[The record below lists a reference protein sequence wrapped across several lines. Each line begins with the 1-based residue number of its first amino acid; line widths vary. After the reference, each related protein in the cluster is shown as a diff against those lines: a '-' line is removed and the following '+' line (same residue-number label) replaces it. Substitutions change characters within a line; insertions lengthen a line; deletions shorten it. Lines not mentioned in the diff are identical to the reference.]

1 MSKPIL
7 AGVAV
12 VLLAAGVGG
21 YALTAGAPAAPKG
34 GCPALV
40 SLAPY
45 AANFVAYGDM
55 ATLRNSSFAHQ
66 LSSGTTTTTTTT
78 AAATSPLPQDYQE
91 FIRATDFHI
100 ERDLDHVML
109 EGSIESAAG
118 GLILE
123 GRFDQEKIS
132 SYVAKLGS
140 KTHYDSGDVYLFPTH
155 TATGTVAL
163 MFLNPNRI
171 AITMGKSAE
180 TQALILADT
189 ARRPNSSSH
198 EEMCERAGRVS
209 GAPFFMVGDI
219 PKSGMMAM
227 AALSAGNNGG
237 AADLIQ
243 SLEGWDFA
251 TWTDHDNLRM
261 EFEGEYASR
270 LDALK
275 ARIAFEKVRSTIQ
288 KAEAEAKSATPP
300 NSPVGPAVDSLVK
313 NFGVALDG
321 RYLRLSTSLSQSDLE
336 SLQRAAAAMAAPA
349 SPTSRR

>member
-1 MSKPIL
+1 MIKPIL

-12 VLLAAGVGG
+12 VILAAGVGG

-40 SLAPY
+40 SVAPY
-45 AANFVAYGDM
+45 AADFVAYGD
-55 ATLRNSSFAHQ
+55 LSSLWSSSLIRQ
-66 LSSGTTTTTTTT
+66 LSSGSGSVTNS
-78 AAATSPLPQDYQE
+78 ALPQDYQE
-91 FIRATDFHI
+91 FIRATDFHF

-109 EGSIESAAG
+109 EGSVESAAG

-123 GRFDQEKIS
+123 GRFNQEKIS

-140 KTHYDSGDVYLFPTH
+140 KTRYDSGDVYLFPTH

-180 TQALILADT
+180 TQALILAD
-189 ARRPNSSSH
+189 AAHGAGSSSH
-198 EEMCERAGRVS
+198 EEMCARAERVS

-219 PKSGMMAM
+219 PKSAMVAM
-227 AALSAGNNGG
+227 AGLTAGNNGG

-243 SLEGWDFA
+243 SLQGWDFA
-251 TWTDHDNLRM
+251 TWTDHDNLRI

-275 ARIAFEKVRSTIQ
+275 ARIAFEKVRSTLQ
-288 KAEAEAKSATPP
+288 KAEAQAKSATPP
-300 NSPVGPAVDSLVK
+300 NSPVGPAVDSIMK

-321 RYLRLSTSLSQSDLE
+321 RYLRISTSLSQSDLE
-336 SLQRAAAAMAAPA
+336 TLQRAATAMAAPTPPA
-349 SPTSRR
+349 PRR

>member
-1 MSKPIL
+1 MTKPIL
-7 AGVAV
+7 AGAAV
-12 VLLAAGVGG
+12 VALAAGVGG
-21 YALTAGAPAAPKG
+21 YAITAGAPAAPKG

-40 SLAPY
+40 SVAPY
-45 AANFVAYGDM
+45 AADFVAYGDL
-55 ATLRNSSFAHQ
+55 ATVRNSSFARQ
-66 LSSGTTTTTTTT
+66 LSSGSS
-78 AAATSPLPQDYQE
+78 ANSDSPLPQGYQE

-140 KTHYDSGDVYLFPTH
+140 KTRYDSGDVYLFPTH

-180 TQALILADT
+180 TQALIVAD
-189 ARRPNSSSH
+189 AAHGSGSSSH
-198 EEMCERAGRVS
+198 EEMCARAERVS

-219 PKSGMMAM
+219 PKSAM
-227 AALSAGNNGG
+227 VALAGLTAGNDGG

-243 SLEGWDFA
+243 SLQAWDFA
-251 TWTDHDNLRM
+251 TWTDHDNLRI

-288 KAEAEAKSATPP
+288 KGQAEAKSAIPP

-321 RYLRLSTSLSQSDLE
+321 RYLRMSTSLSQSDLE
-336 SLQRAAAAMAAPA
+336 SLQRAAAAMAAPTPSA
-349 SPTSRR
+349 PRR

>member
-1 MSKPIL
+1 
-7 AGVAV
+7 
-12 VLLAAGVGG
+12 
-21 YALTAGAPAAPKG
+21 
-34 GCPALV
+34 
-40 SLAPY
+40 
-45 AANFVAYGDM
+45 
-55 ATLRNSSFAHQ
+55 
-66 LSSGTTTTTTTT
+66 
-78 AAATSPLPQDYQE
+78 
-91 FIRATDFHI
+91 
-100 ERDLDHVML
+100 
-109 EGSIESAAG
+109 
-118 GLILE
+118 
-123 GRFDQEKIS
+123 
-132 SYVAKLGS
+132 
-140 KTHYDSGDVYLFPTH
+140 
-155 TATGTVAL
+155 

-219 PKSGMMAM
+219 PKSGLMAM

-243 SLEGWDFA
+243 SLQGWDFA

>member
-55 ATLRNSSFAHQ
+55 AALRNSSFAHQ
-66 LSSGTTTTTTTT
+66 LSSGTNTT
-78 AAATSPLPQDYQE
+78 ADATSPLPQDYQE

-155 TATGTVAL
+155 AATGTVAL

-219 PKSGMMAM
+219 PKSGLMAM

-313 NFGVALDG
+313 NFGVAMDG

>member
-1 MSKPIL
+1 MTKPIL

-12 VLLAAGVGG
+12 IVLAAGVGG
-21 YALTAGAPAAPKG
+21 YALTGGAPAAPKG

-45 AANFVAYGDM
+45 AANFVAYGDLG
-55 ATLRNSSFAHQ
+55 TLRNSSLAHQ
-66 LSSGTTTTTTTT
+66 LSSNSTS
-78 AAATSPLPQDYQE
+78 ATRSPLPKEYQD
-91 FIRATDFHI
+91 FISATDFHV

-132 SYVAKLGS
+132 AYAAKLGS

-163 MFLNPNRI
+163 MILNPNRI

-180 TQALILADT
+180 TQALILADA
-189 ARRPNSSSH
+189 ARRSNSSSH
-198 EEMCERAGRVS
+198 EEMCERAERVS

-243 SLEGWDFA
+243 SLQGWDFA
-251 TWTDHDNLRM
+251 TWTDHDNLRI

-275 ARIAFEKVRSTIQ
+275 ARIAFEKVRSSIQ
-288 KAEAEAKSATPP
+288 KAQAEAKSAAAA
-300 NSPVGPAVDSLVK
+300 NSPVGPALDSLVK

-321 RYLRLSTSLSQSDLE
+321 RYLRMSTSLSQSDLE
-336 SLQRAAAAMAAPA
+336 SLQRAATAMAAPT
-349 SPTSRR
+349 PPLSRR

>member
-1 MSKPIL
+1 MTKPIL

-12 VLLAAGVGG
+12 VVLAAGVGG
-21 YALTAGAPAAPKG
+21 YAITAGAPAAPKG

-40 SLAPY
+40 SVAPY
-45 AANFVAYGDM
+45 AADFVAYGDL
-55 ATLRNSSFAHQ
+55 ATVRNSSFARQ
-66 LSSGTTTTTTTT
+66 LSSGSS
-78 AAATSPLPQDYQE
+78 ASSHSPLPQEYQE

-132 SYVAKLGS
+132 SYVAKVGT

-180 TQALILADT
+180 TQALILADA
-189 ARRPNSSSH
+189 ARGSGSSSH
-198 EEMCERAGRVS
+198 EELCERAERVS

-219 PKSGMMAM
+219 PKSAMVAM
-227 AALSAGNNGG
+227 AGLTAGNNGG

-243 SLEGWDFA
+243 PLQAWDFA
-251 TWTDHDNLRM
+251 TWTDHDNLRI

-300 NSPVGPAVDSLVK
+300 NSLVGPAVDSLVK

-321 RYLRLSTSLSQSDLE
+321 RYLRFSTSLSQSDLE
-336 SLQRAAAAMAAPA
+336 SLQRAAAAMAAPTPSA
-349 SPTSRR
+349 PRR

>member
-55 ATLRNSSFAHQ
+55 AALRNSSFAHQ
-66 LSSGTTTTTTTT
+66 LSSGTNTT
-78 AAATSPLPQDYQE
+78 ADATSPLPQDYQE

-155 TATGTVAL
+155 AATGTVAL

>member
-1 MSKPIL
+1 MTKPIL
-7 AGVAV
+7 AGAAV
-12 VLLAAGVGG
+12 VALAAGVGG
-21 YALTAGAPAAPKG
+21 YAITAGAPAAPKG

-40 SLAPY
+40 SVAPY
-45 AANFVAYGDM
+45 AADFVAYGDL
-55 ATLRNSSFAHQ
+55 ATVRNSSFARQ
-66 LSSGTTTTTTTT
+66 LSSGSS
-78 AAATSPLPQDYQE
+78 ANSHSPLPQDYQE
-91 FIRATDFHI
+91 FVRATDFHI

-140 KTHYDSGDVYLFPTH
+140 KTRYDSGDVYLFPTH

-163 MFLNPNRI
+163 LFLNPNRI

-180 TQALILADT
+180 TQALIVAD
-189 ARRPNSSSH
+189 AAHGSGSSSH
-198 EEMCERAGRVS
+198 EELCERAERVS

-227 AALSAGNNGG
+227 AALSAGNNGAG
-237 AADLIQ
+237 DLIQ
-243 SLEGWDFA
+243 SLQAWDFA
-251 TWTDHDNLRM
+251 TWTDHDNLRI

-275 ARIAFEKVRSTIQ
+275 ARLAFEKVRSTIQ
-288 KAEAEAKSATPP
+288 KGQAEAKSAIPP
-300 NSPVGPAVDSLVK
+300 NSPVGPAVDSL
-313 NFGVALDG
+313 
-321 RYLRLSTSLSQSDLE
+321 
-336 SLQRAAAAMAAPA
+336 M
-349 SPTSRR
+349 

>member
-1 MSKPIL
+1 LEAFVVKPIL

-12 VLLAAGVGG
+12 AALAAGVGS

-45 AANFVAYGDM
+45 SANFVAYGD
-55 ATLRNSSFAHQ
+55 
-66 LSSGTTTTTTTT
+66 LSSLWTSSLVHRLNPGSGS
-78 AAATSPLPQDYQE
+78 ATNSALPKEYQD
-91 FIRATDFHI
+91 FISATDFHV

-109 EGSIESAAG
+109 EGSVDSAAG

-123 GRFDQEKIS
+123 GRFDQQKIS
-132 SYVAKLGS
+132 AFVEKLGS

-163 MFLNPNRI
+163 MFLDPKRI

-180 TQALILADT
+180 TQALILADA
-189 ARRPNSSSH
+189 ARRADKSSH
-198 EEMCERAGRVS
+198 EELCERAERVS

-219 PKSGMMAM
+219 PKSGTMAL
-227 AALSAGNNGG
+227 AALTARDNNG
-237 AADLIQ
+237 ASDIIQ
-243 SLEGWDFA
+243 SLQGWDFA

-288 KAEAEAKSATPP
+288 KAQGEAKSVTAANPA
-300 NSPVGPAVDSLVK
+300 VGPALDSLVK

-321 RYLRLSTSLSQSDLE
+321 RYLRMSTSLSQYDLE
-336 SLQRAAAAMAAPA
+336 SLQRAATSMAGAAQPV
-349 SPTSRR
+349 PRR

>member
-1 MSKPIL
+1 MTKPIL
-7 AGVAV
+7 AGIVVVA
-12 VLLAAGVGG
+12 LAAGVGG

-34 GCPALV
+34 SCPAMV

-55 ATLRNSSFAHQ
+55 ASLRNSSFAHQ
-66 LSSGTTTTTTTT
+66 LGSGT
-78 AAATSPLPQDYQE
+78 AAGSSSTSPVAKEYQD
-91 FIRATDFHI
+91 FITATDFHV
-100 ERDLDHVML
+100 ERDLDHVLL

-118 GLILE
+118 GVILE
-123 GRFDQEKIS
+123 GHFDQQKIS
-132 SYVAKLGS
+132 SYIAKLGS

-163 MFLNPNRI
+163 MFLGPNRL

-180 TQALILADT
+180 TQALILADA
-189 ARRPNSSSH
+189 ARRSDPSTH
-198 EEMCERAGRVS
+198 EELCERAERVS
-209 GAPFFMVGDI
+209 GAPFFMVGDV
-219 PKSGMMAM
+219 PKTSAMAM
-227 AALSAGNNGG
+227 AALSAGNSGG

-243 SLEGWDFA
+243 SLDGWDFA
-251 TWTDHDNLRM
+251 TWTEGGNLRM
-261 EFEGEYASR
+261 EFEGQYASR

-275 ARIAFEKVRSTIQ
+275 ARIAFEKVRSEIQ
-288 KAEAEAKSATPP
+288 KAQTQAKSSIPQ

-336 SLQRAAAAMAAPA
+336 SLQRAATAMAAPTPLA
-349 SPTSRR
+349 PRR

>member
-55 ATLRNSSFAHQ
+55 AALRNSSFAHQ
-66 LSSGTTTTTTTT
+66 LSSGTNTT
-78 AAATSPLPQDYQE
+78 ADATSPLPQDYQE

-155 TATGTVAL
+155 AATGTVAL

-198 EEMCERAGRVS
+198 EEMCKRAGRVS

-219 PKSGMMAM
+219 PKSGLMAM

-313 NFGVALDG
+313 NFGVAMDG

>member
-1 MSKPIL
+1 MTKPIL
-7 AGVAV
+7 AVAAV
-12 VLLAAGVGG
+12 VALAAGVGG
-21 YALTAGAPAAPKG
+21 YAITAGAPAAPKG

-40 SLAPY
+40 SVAPY
-45 AANFVAYGDM
+45 AADFVAYGDL
-55 ATLRNSSFAHQ
+55 ATVRNSSFARQ
-66 LSSGTTTTTTTT
+66 LSSGSS
-78 AAATSPLPQDYQE
+78 ASSHSPLPQDYQE
-91 FIRATDFHI
+91 FVRATDFHI

-132 SYVAKLGS
+132 SYVAKVGT

-180 TQALILADT
+180 TQALILADA
-189 ARRPNSSSH
+189 ARGSGSSSH
-198 EEMCERAGRVS
+198 EELCERAERVS

-219 PKSGMMAM
+219 PKSAMVAM
-227 AALSAGNNGG
+227 AGLTAGNNGG

-243 SLEGWDFA
+243 PLQAWDFA
-251 TWTDHDNLRM
+251 TWTDHDNLRI

-300 NSPVGPAVDSLVK
+300 NSLVGPAVDSLVK

-321 RYLRLSTSLSQSDLE
+321 RYLRFSTSLSQSDLE
-336 SLQRAAAAMAAPA
+336 SLQRAATAMAAPTPSA
-349 SPTSRR
+349 PRR

>member
-1 MSKPIL
+1 MTKPIL
-7 AGVAV
+7 AGAAV
-12 VLLAAGVGG
+12 VALAAGVGG
-21 YALTAGAPAAPKG
+21 YAITAGAPAAPKG

-40 SLAPY
+40 SVAPY
-45 AANFVAYGDM
+45 AADFVAYGDL
-55 ATLRNSSFAHQ
+55 AAVRNSSFARQ
-66 LSSGTTTTTTTT
+66 LSSGSS
-78 AAATSPLPQDYQE
+78 ANSHSPLPQDYQE
-91 FIRATDFHI
+91 FVRATDFHI

-140 KTHYDSGDVYLFPTH
+140 KTRYDSGDVYLFPTH

-180 TQALILADT
+180 TQALILADA
-189 ARRPNSSSH
+189 ARGSGSSSH
-198 EEMCERAGRVS
+198 EELCERAGRVS
-209 GAPFFMVGDI
+209 GAPFFMLGDI
-219 PKSGMMAM
+219 PKSAMMAM
-227 AALSAGNNGG
+227 ASLSTRDHDGA

-243 SLEGWDFA
+243 SLQGWDFA
-251 TWTDHDNLRM
+251 TWTDHDNLRI
-261 EFEGEYASR
+261 EFEGEYATR

-321 RYLRLSTSLSQSDLE
+321 RYLRFSTSLSQSDLE
-336 SLQRAAAAMAAPA
+336 SLQRAATAMAAPA
-349 SPTSRR
+349 SPMSRR

>member
-66 LSSGTTTTTTTT
+66 LSSGTTTATT

-336 SLQRAAAAMAAPA
+336 SLQRAATAMAAPA

>member
-1 MSKPIL
+1 MVKPIL
-7 AGVAV
+7 AGVAAV
-12 VLLAAGVGG
+12 ALAVGVGG

-40 SLAPY
+40 SVAPY
-45 AANFVAYGDM
+45 AANFVAYGDLS
-55 ATLRNSSFAHQ
+55 TLRNSSFAHR
-66 LSSGTTTTTTTT
+66 LSPGSSAGSGYS
-78 AAATSPLPQDYQE
+78 ANSPLPQEYQE
-91 FIRATDFHI
+91 FIRATDFHF

-132 SYVAKLGS
+132 SYVAKLGT

-155 TATGTVAL
+155 AATGTVAL
-163 MFLNPNRI
+163 MFLDPKRL

-180 TQALILADT
+180 TQALILADA
-189 ARRPNSSSH
+189 ARRANPSSH
-198 EEMCERAGRVS
+198 EELCERAERVS

-219 PKSGMMAM
+219 PKSGILAM
-227 AALSAGNNGG
+227 AALAARDHDG

-243 SLEGWDFA
+243 SLDGWDFA
-251 TWTDHDNLRM
+251 TWADHDNLRI

-275 ARIAFEKVRSTIQ
+275 ARIAFEKVRREIQ
-288 KAEAEAKSATPP
+288 KAGAEAKSVAAA
-300 NSPVGPAVDSLVK
+300 NSAVGPAVDSLVK

-321 RYLRLSTSLSQSDLE
+321 RYLRFSTSLSQSDLE
-336 SLQRAAAAMAAPA
+336 SLQRAATSMAAPVP
-349 SPTSRR
+349 PTSRR

>member
-1 MSKPIL
+1 MTKPIL

-12 VLLAAGVGG
+12 VVLAAGVGG
-21 YALTAGAPAAPKG
+21 YAITAGAPAAPKG

-40 SLAPY
+40 SVAPY
-45 AANFVAYGDM
+45 AADFVAYGDL
-55 ATLRNSSFAHQ
+55 ATVRNSSFARQ
-66 LSSGTTTTTTTT
+66 LSSGSS
-78 AAATSPLPQDYQE
+78 ASSHSPLPQEYQE

-132 SYVAKLGS
+132 SYVAKVGT

-180 TQALILADT
+180 TQALILADA
-189 ARRPNSSSH
+189 ARGSGSSSH
-198 EEMCERAGRVS
+198 EELCERAERVS

-219 PKSGMMAM
+219 PKSAMVAM
-227 AALSAGNNGG
+227 AGLTAGNNGG

-243 SLEGWDFA
+243 PLQAWDFA
-251 TWTDHDNLRM
+251 TWTDHDNLRI

-321 RYLRLSTSLSQSDLE
+321 RYLRFSTSLSQSDLE
-336 SLQRAAAAMAAPA
+336 SLQRAAAAMAAPTPSA
-349 SPTSRR
+349 PRR

>member
-1 MSKPIL
+1 MTKPIL
-7 AGVAV
+7 AGIAV
-12 VLLAAGVGG
+12 VALGAGVGS

-40 SLAPY
+40 AVAPY
-45 AANFVAYGDM
+45 AANFVAYGDLS
-55 ATLRNSSFAHQ
+55 TLRNSSLAHQ
-66 LSSGTTTTTTTT
+66 LSSGTRVGPGSNS
-78 AAATSPLPQDYQE
+78 ALPREYQE
-91 FIRATDFHI
+91 FLNATDFHV

-123 GRFDQEKIS
+123 GHFDQPKIS
-132 SYVAKLGS
+132 AYVEKLGS
-140 KTHYDSGDVYLFPTH
+140 KTHYDSGDVFLFPTH
-155 TATGTVAL
+155 TSTGTVAL
-163 MFLNPNRI
+163 MFIGPNRL

-180 TQALILADT
+180 TQALILAEA
-189 ARRPNSSSH
+189 ARKSDPSSH
-198 EEMCERAGRVS
+198 EEMCERAERVS

-219 PKSGMMAM
+219 PKTGALAM
-227 AALSAGNNGG
+227 AAMAASNHGG

-243 SLEGWDFA
+243 SLDGWDFA

-270 LDALK
+270 IDAIK
-275 ARIAFEKVRSTIQ
+275 ARIAFEKVRSEIQ
-288 KAEAEAKSATPP
+288 KASAETKSAAAANPA
-300 NSPVGPAVDSLVK
+300 VGPAMDSLVK

-336 SLQRAAAAMAAPA
+336 GLQRAAASMAAPTQA
-349 SPTSRR
+349 IPRR